1 MRTFLL
7 SCFTTLHC
15 VFLHVFLSAPRLQC
29 DLLTSTVFFFCVFY
43 YEFPLGFTSCI
54 ILPLNFSEDM
64 FSGTCVPHFTVFSRP
79 SNFVSTCLSL
89 PMFFPGALRS
99 IRLSP
104 SILQLPYSFIFCYS
118 KVIFLCIGS
127 LSSPHTTTV
136 SGKMSSG
143 SLCSLHFILQRISA
157 SLISLPLSPSSA
169 PKHALE
175 SSLLSSSVVMQ
186 PIPPPQCHPEFIFL

>member
-1 MRTFLL
+1 M
-7 SCFTTLHC
+7 
-15 VFLHVFLSAPRLQC
+15 PRLQC
-29 DLLTSTVFFFCVFY
+29 DLLTFTFFLLLFY

-54 ILPLNFSEDM
+54 ILLLNFSEDM

-104 SILQLPYSFIFCYS
+104 SILQLPYSYILLFKGYFPLYQQS
-118 KVIFLCIGS
+118 F
-127 LSSPHTTTV
+127 SPRTTTV
-136 SGKMSSG
+136 PGKMSSG
-143 SLCSLHFILQRISA
+143 SLCSLHFILQRISTP
-157 SLISLPLSPSSA
+157 LISPPFPTSSA
-169 PKHALE
+169 PQHALE
-175 SSLLSSSVVMQ
+175 SALLSSSVVMQ